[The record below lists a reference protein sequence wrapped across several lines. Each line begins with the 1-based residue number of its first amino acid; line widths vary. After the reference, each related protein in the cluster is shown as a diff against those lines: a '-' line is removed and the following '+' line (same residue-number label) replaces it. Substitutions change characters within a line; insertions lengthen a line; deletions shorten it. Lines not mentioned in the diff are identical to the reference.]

1 LENEEAA
8 AAATAAVIR
17 FLVVPMMRHSSGNSI
32 CCLFLIT
39 ALTTLRV
46 WFTSWNKKLTTTA
59 LGGIG
64 KPVVKNLHVSNK
76 HSDKMF
82 KLDNI
87 K

>member
-1 LENEEAA
+1 
-8 AAATAAVIR
+8 
-17 FLVVPMMRHSSGNSI
+17 VVTGNAI

-64 KPVVKNLHVSNK
+64 KPVAVVKILHVSNK

-82 KLDNI
+82 KLEARQQYKI
-87 K
+87 E